1 MKYSYMRISG
11 VLLTVLFIAGCT
23 PAVNDRTTA
32 QTDGEVRSQ
41 QDFILSDLFPSST
54 DENSFCEGMIDSS
67 SLWKAEREMP
77 VYATGDNGPQIQT
90 EPVSHIE
97 KGQKFRVF
105 DLATWPVG
113 EAGTS
118 VLYALL
124 ADGSGWTVMSDGKD
138 GLNLTAS
145 LLKSAKWPEKFP
157 VQLVSGTKM
166 YDKPGG
172 KILKTSPEQLLAS
185 AVTKGPDDSVWG
197 QTDAGWFPF
206 LTDGKLNWYTPI
218 GGIVSGPVRPKNTLE
233 SLYRQILVNLS
244 FANSSGSLNWGYTLQ
259 DLTHDTIPELLVIG
273 GGLNKDLTVSV
284 YGASEKALDL
294 QPDGSFSCAWSN
306 LYADPEQGLLRFYH
320 DRNRKTIYQL
330 NLDNNSFRETELS
343 QKETDTLDDWELKPL
358 SFVSINDFDSIESLV
373 SITLGE
379 IYPDS
384 DFDSATSSDGSSTSK
399 KLENSSASA
408 DSGMSNVDWALNYDM
423 VVREK
428 PDRKSVKLYTLPEA
442 TVIQVTDIWTN
453 EQETWGKLQEGG
465 WICLKDADY
474 VYAFNTDTPVAPDT
488 KYADDWNKSYRQTVQ
503 TIASDSKY
511 DTCRDYYPSWYL
523 WEDAGYKIPVLVVKT
538 GISEADFKLEFFL
551 AQKTGVQKLAETGA
565 GHSTFSSD
573 GQTGVFYRL
582 MAHMGIEV
590 VDKFTLSS
598 GNLTSEKLSSR
609 QDVLDYQNPIGEIWY
624 FQNAAAFQ

>member
-105 DLATWPVG
+105 DLATWPAG

-157 VQLVSGTKM
+157 VQLVSGAKM
-166 YDKPGG
+166 YDEPGG

-218 GGIVSGPVRPKNTLE
+218 GGIVSGPVRPENTLE
-233 SLYRQILVNLS
+233 SLYRQILANLS

-384 DFDSATSSDGSSTSK
+384 DFDSASSSDGSSTSK
-399 KLENSSASA
+399 KMENFSASA

-428 PDRKSVKLYTLPEA
+428 PDRKSGKLYTLPEA
-442 TVIQVTDIWTN
+442 TVIQVTDTWTN

-474 VYAFNTDTPVAPDT
+474 VYAFNTDTSVAPDT
-488 KYADDWNKSYRQTVQ
+488 QYADDWNKSYRQTVQ

-551 AQKTGVQKLAETGA
+551 VQKTGVQKLAETGA

-582 MAHMGIEV
+582 MAHMGVEV